1 MKEATNMATMTIEQ
15 ERLEGIGQQF
25 EARAWPVMRV

>member
-15 ERLEGIGQQF
+15 EGLEGIGQQF
-25 EARAWPVMRV
+25 EAQAGRIMRV